1 MPVIHECAP
10 ASPAAKKWHMANP
23 PGVQLHACKCH
34 NLKAA
39 THFFWEAKKNTPV
52 SRIDGLV
59 ASGVIGH
66 FFRYMDIM
74 HTHQN
79 CQKCKENNS
88 SFQAISR
95 ASGTVLVRIH
105 LPAGH
110 PSPRRWRIHQT
121 FCRFHDSL
129 HSGGEVVF
137 CHFLLLQAARILVPT
152 MLWPFRRRV
161 VEHYNLAASVK
172 AFRILLKGKWRIR
185 CNIANF

>member
-95 ASGTVLVRIH
+95 AFRNCSGSDT
-105 LPAGH
+105 
-110 PSPRRWRIHQT
+110 PSSW
-121 FCRFHDSL
+121 
-129 HSGGEVVF
+129 
-137 CHFLLLQAARILVPT
+137 
-152 MLWPFRRRV
+152 
-161 VEHYNLAASVK
+161 ASV
-172 AFRILLKGKWRIR
+172 ASEMADSPDVFWRDSN
-185 CNIANF
+185 CQFQD

>member
-39 THFFWEAKKNTPV
+39 THFFWEAKKTPQ
-52 SRIDGLV
+52 SAGLMDWWLQG
-59 ASGVIGH
+59 SLVI

-74 HTHQN
+74 HTHQD

-88 SFQAISR
+88 SFQAISKKPF
-95 ASGTVLVRIH
+95 SPNFKSEGTVLVRIH

-110 PSPRRWRIHQT
+110 PSPRRLPIP
-121 FCRFHDSL
+121 RFTSL
-129 HSGGEVVF
+129 GGEVVF
-137 CHFLLLQAARILVPT
+137 VCFCYFCCSKPQESLCQRCFG
-152 MLWPFRRRV
+152 PF
-161 VEHYNLAASVK
+161 E
-172 AFRILLKGKWRIR
+172 GE
-185 CNIANF
+185 

>member
-95 ASGTVLVRIH
+95 AKELFWFGYTFQLGI
-105 LPAGH
+105 
-110 PSPRRWRIHQT
+110 RRLGD
-121 FCRFHDSL
+121 CRFHDSL
-129 HSGGEVVF
+129 HSGEKWCLYVF
-137 CHFLLLQAARILVPT
+137 VIFVAPSHKNPCANDALALSKESSRALQPG
-152 MLWPFRRRV
+152 FQ
-161 VEHYNLAASVK
+161 
-172 AFRILLKGKWRIR
+172 
-185 CNIANF
+185 

>member
-39 THFFWEAKKNTPV
+39 THFCWEAKKNTPV

-66 FFRYMDIM
+66 FFSIHGYNAYTSKLSEMQRKQLVI
-74 HTHQN
+74 
-79 CQKCKENNS
+79 S
-88 SFQAISR
+88 SDFKSE
-95 ASGTVLVRIH
+95 GTVLVRRH

-110 PSPRRWRIHQT
+110 PSPRRLPIP
-121 FCRFHDSL
+121 RFTSL
-129 HSGGEVVF
+129 GGEVVF
-137 CHFLLLQAARILVPT
+137 VCFCYFCCSKQQESLCQRCFG
-152 MLWPFRRRV
+152 PF
-161 VEHYNLAASVK
+161 E
-172 AFRILLKGKWRIR
+172 GE
-185 CNIANF
+185 